1 MGFWEGLDPRRL
13 PRIFRSLLALEGN
26 PQMKAKAFAIGVFIA
41 FTPTYGLHTI
51 TVILASWAFRLPF
64 SILLLGSLV
73 NNPWTFI
80 PIYGSSYMVGRWLI
94 SLFPK
99 FYSPLPFHVL
109 AQQLKAFSWKDWLTQ
124 APILIFK
131 EGLPLV
137 VGSLFLGVVMALG
150 TYFVILKILK
160 TREAK
165 KGSNYEG
172 NPKRSDRGLL

>member
-1 MGFWEGLDPRRL
+1 M
-13 PRIFRSLLALEGN
+13 IFRSLLALEGD

-41 FTPTYGLHTI
+41 FSPTYGLHTI
-51 TVILASWAFRLPF
+51 TVILASWVFKLPF

-73 NNPWTFI
+73 NNPWTFF
-80 PIYGSSYMVGRWLI
+80 PIYGSSYIVGRWLI

-109 AQQLKAFSWKDWLTQ
+109 AQRLRALTWKDWLTQ
-124 APILIFK
+124 APILVLK
-131 EGLPLV
+131 EGFPFV

-150 TYFVILKILK
+150 TYFVVLKILK

-165 KGSNYEG
+165 KGGSHARAPQG
-172 NPKRSDRGLL
+172 SDEDLS